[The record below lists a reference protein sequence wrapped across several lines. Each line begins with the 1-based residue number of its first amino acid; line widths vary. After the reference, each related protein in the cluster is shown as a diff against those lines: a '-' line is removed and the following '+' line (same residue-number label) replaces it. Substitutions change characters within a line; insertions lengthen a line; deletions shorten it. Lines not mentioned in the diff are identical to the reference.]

1 MRVTFKEETLLEG
14 DDHDSKRCMELLRAL
29 KGKITID
36 YDWEAAER
44 EELQSEIVTAALH
57 GK

>member
-29 KGKITID
+29 KGNITID
-36 YDWEAAER
+36 YDWKAAER
-44 EELQSEIVTAALH
+44 DELRSDIAQVALH
-57 GK
+57 DE

>member
-1 MRVTFKEETLLEG
+1 MRVTSKEETLLEG
-14 DDHDSKRCMELLRAL
+14 DDHDSKRRMELLRAL
-29 KGKITID
+29 KGNITID

-44 EELQSEIVTAALH
+44 EELQSDIVAAALH